1 MMNRRLFLG
10 SAIGAA
16 LAARVRPAT
25 AAPLSEK
32 PGWPPPVFQDDEQY
46 WRTLRRE
53 FLIPGDEAFFNTGTL
68 GSSPR
73 IVGETVIDHM
83 RLVDATIA
91 HWDYK
96 AGHPEYL
103 TGYQPETEI
112 RAKIA
117 ALVGASTEEIAL
129 TQNATVGM
137 NYVANG
143 LPLQPGDEI
152 ILTDQEHPGGRTG
165 WDLKA
170 KRYGSYVKNVRVPV
184 PPQNPQQLI
193 DLFVTASTPQTKVW
207 AIPMLTSQLAI
218 RFPVQELCRLAR
230 ERGIFTVID
239 AAQICGHIHVDLHE
253 MGCDAFYSS
262 PHKWL
267 LAPKGCGFL
276 YVAAR
281 RLPGMWATLASS
293 NWDNYRDGALRL
305 MQIGTGNL
313 SLLKGFDA
321 AIEFHNRIGPERVQ
335 ARIFSLADR
344 LRAGLRQIP
353 QVTIWSPQHAEMTS
367 GTTVWSLAGYNATE
381 LMDGMWDRS
390 KVRCRAMGDP
400 YGVRQCCHIYNS
412 PEEVD
417 RTLATVRE
425 MIAARRNAR

>member
-1 MMNRRLFLG
+1 MMNRRTFLG
-10 SAIGAA
+10 SALGAA
-16 LAARVRPAT
+16 VAARTRRADAA
-25 AAPLSEK
+25 AAPDA

-53 FLIPGDEAFFNTGTL
+53 FLIPADEAFFNTGTI

-73 IVGETVIDHM
+73 VVLETVIDHM
-83 RLVDATIA
+83 RQVDGTIA

-96 AGHPEYL
+96 PEHPDYFAGYR
-103 TGYQPETEI
+103 PETEL
-112 RAKIA
+112 RDKIA
-117 ALVGASTEEIAL
+117 ALVGADTGEIAL

-143 LPLQPGDEI
+143 LPLQPGDEV

-165 WDLKA
+165 WDLRA
-170 KRYGSYVKNVRVPV
+170 KRYGIYVKNVHVPV

-193 DLFVTASTPQTKVW
+193 DLYVNATTPQTEVW
-207 AIPMLTSQLAI
+207 AIPMLTSALAI
-218 RFPVQELCRLAR
+218 RFPVTELCRLAR

-239 AAQICGHIHVDLHE
+239 GAQICGHLHINLHE

-276 YVAAR
+276 YVANR
-281 RLPGMWATLASS
+281 RLPGVWATLASS
-293 NWDNYRDGALRL
+293 NWDNYRDGAYRL

-321 AIEFHNRIGPERVQ
+321 ALEFHNRIGPDRVQ
-335 ARIFSLADR
+335 QRIVGLADP
-344 LRAGLRQIP
+344 LRAGLRQVP
-353 QVTIWSPQHAEMTS
+353 QVTIWSPQHAELTS
-367 GTTVWSLAGYNATE
+367 ATTVWGLAGYTATE
-381 LMDGMWDRS
+381 LMDGMWERS

-417 RTLATVRE
+417 RTLATVRQLV
-425 MIAARRNAR
+425 AARRG